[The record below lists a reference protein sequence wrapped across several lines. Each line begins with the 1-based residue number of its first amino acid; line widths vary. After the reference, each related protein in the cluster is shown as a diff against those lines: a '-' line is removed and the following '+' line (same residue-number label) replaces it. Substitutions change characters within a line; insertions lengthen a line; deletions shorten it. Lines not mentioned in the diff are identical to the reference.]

1 MNEVDK
7 MKISNKKM
15 NIKFKP
21 QILVKGFRY
30 LILIGLS
37 FLILYPLLVTLLIS
51 VMNSTDFYDSSVRF
65 ITKDLTLDN
74 YKNVLTLIDYFKS
87 LGSTLLLNIPL
98 CILEIFSCLL
108 VAYGFARFD
117 FKGRNIL
124 FGCVIATLLI
134 PTQAYFAPLYISLQ
148 SWGPFK
154 WDLLSTPLPMFLL
167 SITAI
172 GLKDGLIIY
181 VMRQHFKGYPKALEE
196 AALIDGAD
204 TFKVFTRIML
214 PGAITI
220 IMTSFLLIFVW
231 KWTDPTY
238 YEIFFPETEFL
249 SIKMSSLDG
258 LFEVTESIRGDYYY
272 RGILRN
278 TAMVLYMLPLLIAFM
293 FTKRYIV
300 ESIETTGLVG

>member
-1 MNEVDK
+1 MNEVQR
-7 MKISNKKM
+7 MKKGILHKKINSKIFVM
-15 NIKFKP
+15 
-21 QILVKGFRY
+21 GFRY

-37 FLILYPLLVTLLIS
+37 FLILYPILVTLLIS
-51 VMNSTDFYDSSVRF
+51 VMNSADFYDSSVRF
-65 ITKDLTLDN
+65 ITKDLTFSN
-74 YKNVLTLIDYFKS
+74 YKNVFILIDYFKS

-124 FGCVIATLLI
+124 FSCVILTLLI
-134 PTQAYFAPLYISLQ
+134 PTQSYFAPLYISFQ
-148 SWGPFK
+148 SWGPFN
-154 WDLLSTPLPMFLL
+154 WDLLSTPLPMFML
-167 SITAI
+167 SATGV

-181 VMRQHFKGYPKALEE
+181 VMRQHFRSYPKALEE

-204 TFKVFTRIML
+204 TFKVFTKIML
-214 PGAITI
+214 PGALTI

-238 YEIFFPETEFL
+238 YEIFFPGTEFL
-249 SIKMSSLDG
+249 SIKMSSLHS
-258 LFEVTESIRGDYYY
+258 LFEVTSSIRGDYYY
-272 RGILRN
+272 RGILQN
-278 TAMVLYMLPLLIAFM
+278 TAMVLYMLPLLILFM
-293 FTKRYIV
+293 FTKRFIV